1 MIRHIFRA
9 LLPLALSALALP
21 GLAQE
26 ENSVSTELEFG
37 AIVTSGNSDDQNV
50 KFKATVDWNRGD
62 WIYGFSSDGFR
73 SSKND

>member
-37 AIVTSGNSDDQNV
+37 AIVT
-50 KFKATVDWNRGD
+50 
-62 WIYGFSSDGFR
+62 
-73 SSKND
+73 